1 MERFIEKLRLSGE
14 WRKES
19 RVILHYYAYI
29 DSFQLF
35 VWFLTSAIS
44 QYRASKVSCPPVWR
58 ESLCASTIAFDMLEP
73 LLSTIVPSTFLFF
86 CYWKLRM
93 VTRFNSEGSL
103 PKGTI
108 ACIIHMYLNLTY
120 MVLTLSRNYVWLFVF
135 ALFVFVQDIHILL
148 RLGLHSRLTDYP
160 SETRTSPHSACC
172 GYIPIPVV
180 STFLWPAAIFKICI
194 ESSRRQRNK
203 DGFKEMNVESSH
215 ATI

>member
-1 MERFIEKLRLSGE
+1 
-14 WRKES
+14 
-19 RVILHYYAYI
+19 
-29 DSFQLF
+29 
-35 VWFLTSAIS
+35 
-44 QYRASKVSCPPVWR
+44 
-58 ESLCASTIAFDMLEP
+58 
-73 LLSTIVPSTFLFF
+73 
-86 CYWKLRM
+86 
-93 VTRFNSEGSL
+93 
-103 PKGTI
+103 
-108 ACIIHMYLNLTY
+108 